1 MVGIED
7 LKLWRTEPFLDT
19 FQQFYDDI
27 DGLGWK
33 ADKQGRWFAPDIEYP
48 RNWLG
53 TDTIIKELDTKFPFN
68 FSDPKTYKVPI
79 PGDNFITYGSKTASQ
94 LAADQQLL
102 KNWFPLYMGQGDIV
116 NNIDQEFFDWRKE
129 FYKKRGNN
137 TEPLT
142 NAEFN
147 EIKQKAKNYTT
158 KMTDWEKDALYKIKT
173 GRNIPFNEITP
184 PQNIANKAKI
194 NLYESFLQN
203 FRKPEVDHL
212 NSLAK
217 KNIYTPK
224 SRWENI
230 SRIPIKA
237 KDIYNRFKMGEQIKS
252 GIPWSTMGQ
261 KIINNPVT
269 RSANWLGNVAL
280 GGQALSDVYAGTNL
294 IGDMVTNINKWAGV
308 PFKDDGTVQTN
319 IKDYKASLPKPKYA
333 MPPKGAAGFNSG
345 GIASLVI

>member
-1 MVGIED
+1 MAGIED
-7 LKLWRTEPFLDT
+7 LKLWRTEPFLST
-19 FQQFYDDI
+19 FQEFSPEKKYLD
-27 DGLGWK
+27 WK
-33 ADKQGRWFAPDIEYP
+33 YPLQGRWFAPDIDYP
-48 RNWLG
+48 RRYLG
-53 TDTIIKELDTKFPFN
+53 TDTIIKELDTKFPFK
-68 FSDPKTYKVPI
+68 FSDPTTHKIPI
-79 PGDNFITYGSKTASQ
+79 TGNNFITHGSKTAAQ
-94 LAADQQLL
+94 LAAEQQLL
-102 KNWFPLYMGQGDIV
+102 KDWFPMYMSQADIV
-116 NNIDQEFFDWRKE
+116 DNLHEDFDDWRKE

-137 TEPLT
+137 TQPLT
-142 NAEFN
+142 EAEYD

-158 KMTDWEKDALYKIKT
+158 KMTDWEKDALYKMKT
-173 GRNIPFNEITP
+173 GKNIPFNEITP

-212 NSLAK
+212 NSLAN

-252 GIPWSTMGQ
+252 GIPWSTIGQ
-261 KIINNPVT
+261 RIINNPVT
-269 RSANWLGNVAL
+269 RFVGGAGNVVL
-280 GGQALSDVYAGTNL
+280 GGQALSDVYAGTNT
-294 IGDMVTNINKWAGV
+294 IGNMATTINKWAGV

-319 IKDYKASLPKPKYA
+319 IKDYRASLSKPKYG

-345 GIASLVI
+345 GIASLVV